1 MILKLK
7 LKFKTRTR
15 ANMRGG
21 RGRGGGRGSGKRSI
35 DDDSDPPEE
44 PVRIAPAK
52 RSIIQTRANRQSEA
66 GPILPALQPEPAV
79 EFQRPDPIDAQLL
92 ACYGGFS
99 QGELNTLD
107 NFFAWSTHY
116 GEEALIQGLLK
127 LSVRMKSAIEKHGTV
142 CNDLRMMNARVD
154 ALTITNKGAE
164 RILEAVNV
172 ENAALKVVVI
182 FLNCMKC
189 AHPGVFQV
197 RVTDLEK
204 EVLTIQASL
213 KEGESENSRL
223 SKERES
229 ENSRL
234 SKEFEKERVSFSG
247 SIDSLKATVKERE

>member
-1 MILKLK
+1 MEWFSMILKLK

-35 DDDSDPPEE
+35 EDEGEGPEE
-44 PVRIAPAK
+44 PGRPAPAK
-52 RSIIQTRANRQSEA
+52 RSIIQTRANRQSIEA

-116 GEEALIQGLLK
+116 GEEGLSQGLLK

-182 FLNCMKC
+182 FLNCM
-189 AHPGVFQV
+189 
-197 RVTDLEK
+197 
-204 EVLTIQASL
+204 
-213 KEGESENSRL
+213 
-223 SKERES
+223 
-229 ENSRL
+229 
-234 SKEFEKERVSFSG
+234 
-247 SIDSLKATVKERE
+247 

>member
-21 RGRGGGRGSGKRSI
+21 RGRGGGRGSGKRPME
-35 DDDSDPPEE
+35 DDDPPPLAEE
-44 PVRIAPAK
+44 PVRPPPTK

-66 GPILPALQPEPAV
+66 GPILPVLQPEPAV

-116 GEEALIQGLLK
+116 CEEGLSQGLLK
-127 LSVRMKSAIEKHGTV
+127 LSVRMKSAIENHRTV
-142 CNDLRMMNARVD
+142 CNDLRMMNTRVD

-182 FLNCMKC
+182 FLNCM
-189 AHPGVFQV
+189 
-197 RVTDLEK
+197 
-204 EVLTIQASL
+204 
-213 KEGESENSRL
+213 
-223 SKERES
+223 
-229 ENSRL
+229 
-234 SKEFEKERVSFSG
+234 
-247 SIDSLKATVKERE
+247 

>member
-21 RGRGGGRGSGKRSI
+21 RGRGGGRVSGKRPI
-35 DDDSDPPEE
+35 EDDPDLPEE
-44 PVRIAPAK
+44 PVRPPLAK
-52 RSIIQTRANRQSEA
+52 RSIIQTRANRQSIEA
-66 GPILPALQPEPAV
+66 GPILPALQPEPAA

-116 GEEALIQGLLK
+116 GEEGLSQGLLK

-182 FLNCMKC
+182 FLNCM
-189 AHPGVFQV
+189 
-197 RVTDLEK
+197 
-204 EVLTIQASL
+204 
-213 KEGESENSRL
+213 
-223 SKERES
+223 
-229 ENSRL
+229 
-234 SKEFEKERVSFSG
+234 
-247 SIDSLKATVKERE
+247 

>member
-1 MILKLK
+1 MEWFSMILKLK

-21 RGRGGGRGSGKRSI
+21 RGRGGGRVSGKRPI
-35 DDDSDPPEE
+35 EDDPDLPEE
-44 PVRIAPAK
+44 PVRPPPAK

-116 GEEALIQGLLK
+116 GEEGLSQGLLK

-142 CNDLRMMNARVD
+142 CNDLRMMNTRVD

-182 FLNCMKC
+182 FLNCM
-189 AHPGVFQV
+189 
-197 RVTDLEK
+197 
-204 EVLTIQASL
+204 
-213 KEGESENSRL
+213 
-223 SKERES
+223 
-229 ENSRL
+229 
-234 SKEFEKERVSFSG
+234 
-247 SIDSLKATVKERE
+247 